1 MSGYTA
7 LYDACVLY
15 PAPLRDL
22 LLQLALTGLFR
33 ARWSATIHDEW
44 TRNVLLDRPDLTAAQ
59 LQTFAMRPFAGQRN
73 PAGTASKILPFQWRI
88 TFSPWPRKD
97 YPKPPVF
104 STPTGHS
111 FNHPPHA

>member
-59 LQTFAMRPFAGQRN
+59 LQHTRALMDAAVPDALVVGYEKLI
-73 PAGTASKILPFQWRI
+73 PSLTLPDPDDRHVLAL
-88 TFSPWPRKD
+88 RC
-97 YPKPPVF
+97 
-104 STPTGHS
+104 HR
-111 FNHPPHA
+111 HL